1 MSKYQF
7 KTYDIS
13 VLALDKWTNIWNTE
27 TIKTCLTTIALLIFM
42 HMYSKSGKEYANT
55 KTVIMLKIWVRC
67 DCSLLILLPK
77 LSIVS
82 ILIRQIYITTK
93 ETGVQMYHLKEDC

>member
-27 TIKTCLTTIALLIFM
+27 TIKSCLTTTALLIFM

-55 KTVIMLKIWVRC
+55 K
-67 DCSLLILLPK
+67 
-77 LSIVS
+77 
-82 ILIRQIYITTK
+82 
-93 ETGVQMYHLKEDC
+93 